1 MTTFL
6 TNYLDAYYYKPK
18 LQLAITAHENPAR
31 VTVTSPFFSQSVH
44 VPKGNTRWIDLP
56 AKTEL
61 SGPGLSHKSVR
72 ISSNSDITVVT
83 SNIKPFTGDSSV
95 ILPTSNL
102 GREYVV
108 FTPIPDKNPA
118 LVAIVNGDGD
128 NVVEILPFAD
138 MSVEGMGH
146 WKRGKKITLQLK
158 PNEVYQF
165 MSRHTFTG
173 TRILSTQ
180 PLAVLVGNQ
189 CARITGSCEHV
200 YEQLIPTTSFS
211 NHFLIPGMTNNNYQR
226 DLAYVVAADDDTDV
240 TISNQLKDK
249 RLKLHAGGSRLI
261 PIVKGQSFIVS
272 SNKRVMVMYFGS
284 NLPYDEFLTTIL
296 PTSEMSNKWT
306 LYLQKSY
313 INTAVIVSEVEDSHT
328 ISGVT
333 GWKPFGSDGRYVWA
347 TKSLGK
353 GKGPVTISG
362 KALMAVYVFGGK
374 HRHGYGTTGVCST
387 GELLFTPQHFIKYNN
402 PVNLL
407 VILKYEH

>member
-1 MTTFL
+1 MSGCPVGREFLTTFL
-6 TNYLDAYYYKPK
+6 TNYQGSEDIR
-18 LQLAITAHENPAR
+18 LQLAITAHENPAT
-31 VTVTSPFFSQSVH
+31 VTVKSLSFTKSIY
-44 VPKGNTRWIDLP
+44 VPKGDTIWMKLP
-56 AKTEL
+56 PETEL

-108 FTPIPDKNPA
+108 FTPIPRILSA

-165 MSRHTFTG
+165 MSGSTFTG

-240 TISNQLKDK
+240 IISSHLQHK
-249 RLKLHAGGSRLI
+249 RLTLHAGESRLI
-261 PIVKGQSFIVS
+261 PIVRGESVIVR

-313 INTAVIVSEVEDSHT
+313 INTAVIVSEVEDLHT
-328 ISGVT
+328 VSGVT
-333 GWKPFGSDGRYVWA
+333 GWKPFGSDGRYAWA

-353 GKGPVTISG
+353 GKGPVTITG

-387 GELLFTPQHFIKYNN
+387 GELLFTPQH
-402 PVNLL
+402 LL
-407 VILKYEH
+407 

>member
-6 TNYLDAYYYKPK
+6 TNYKTGSSGK
-18 LQLAITAHENPAR
+18 LQLAITAHENPAT
-31 VTVTSPFFSQSVH
+31 VTVTVRSLSFSQSVN
-44 VPKGNTRWIDLP
+44 VPKGNTIWIDLP

-61 SGPGLSHKSVR
+61 SGPGLSDKSVR

-83 SNIKPFTGDSSV
+83 SNIKAFTGDSSV

-108 FTPIPDKNPA
+108 FTPIPSILSA

-138 MSVEGMGH
+138 MSVKGMEH

-189 CARITGSCEHV
+189 CALITGSCTHV

-211 NHFLIPGMTNNNYQR
+211 NHYLIPGMQTEQNKNQG
-226 DLAYVVAADDDTDV
+226 DFAYVVAADDDTDV
-240 TISNQLKDK
+240 TISNQLQDK
-249 RLKLHAGGSRLI
+249 TITLRAGGSKNI
-261 PIVKGQSFIVS
+261 TIGNGEFVIVR

-284 NLPYDEFLTTIL
+284 NLPYDEFLTIIL

-306 LYLQKSY
+306 LYLQESY
-313 INTAVIVSEVEDSHT
+313 INTAVIVSEVEDLHT

-333 GWKPFGSDGRYVWA
+333 GWKPFGSDGRYAWA
-347 TKSLGK
+347 MKSLGK

-387 GELLFTPQHFIKYNN
+387 GELLFTPQH
-402 PVNLL
+402 L
-407 VILKYEH
+407 